1 MIFTD
6 EAIESLVESRY
17 HIECI
22 LIELTRQEGE
32 SVFKFAGPGCLSQNE
47 DGQLLLKLYHTFG
60 DDDELFQSWKASI
73 GSTLP
78 GELIPEEMYFTMEAM
93 DMEGNIW
100 KAEDVLVG
108 GQFSAQANG
117 VVIVSEIM
125 QIRSESE
132 RVAHANNEKSSAY
145 IIIPGCHSVPC
156 NEWED
161 MGTKRTKSL
170 CRIRWAESG
179 ISIKVRKKYLFVAIS
194 GPSASLDK
202 GIQNR
207 IAEVLSIV
215 FGKMC
220 HIVLSSYCA
229 DRICESAIVAV
240 PKTDPNKQIP
250 SPIRHRDQRN
260 FQSFESFLQCYLSC
274 IKQPYGIY
282 YEYWH
287 RINRAWQ
294 GGIEIAAL
302 AVTTAI
308 EGVLKESFSEYLGPD
323 EEFNHQARAAKE
335 AILSLDL
342 GGRIKSYLCSSL
354 GNASTGT
361 AKNGLRKLKDE
372 GLISQQLI
380 NYWSELRNKSTHADS
395 LEFDEE
401 KLQEYLKLVHGCYHL
416 FNILLL
422 TKIGFAGEYTNLS
435 IKGWPAELMTIDDRS
450 KLGQDA

>member
-1 MIFTD
+1 MRFTD
-6 EAIESLVESRY
+6 EAIESIVESKY

-22 LIELTRQEGE
+22 LIELTRQEGD
-32 SVFKFAGPGCLSQNE
+32 STFRFAGPGCLSQNE
-47 DGQLLLKLYHTFG
+47 DGQLLLKCYHTFD

-73 GSTLP
+73 GNTLP
-78 GELIPEEMYFTMEAM
+78 GEIIPEGMYFTMEAM

-100 KAEDVLVG
+100 KAEDVLIG
-108 GQFSAQANG
+108 GHFSIQVNG
-117 VVIVSEIM
+117 VVIESIIM

-145 IIIPGCHSVPC
+145 IIIPGSHSVPC

-161 MGTKRTKSL
+161 MGTKRTMSV
-170 CRIRWAESG
+170 CRIKWSESD
-179 ISIKVRKKYLFVAIS
+179 ISLKVRKKYLFVAIN
-194 GPSASLDK
+194 GPSASLDP

-220 HIVLSSYCA
+220 HIVLSNYCA
-229 DRICESAIVAV
+229 DRVCVSTIMAV

-250 SPIRHRDQRN
+250 SLIRHRDPRN
-260 FQSFESFLQCYLSC
+260 YQSFESFLQCYLSS
-274 IKQPYGIY
+274 IRQPYGIY
-282 YEYWH
+282 FEYWH

-323 EEFNHQARAAKE
+323 EEFKLQAGAAKE

-342 GGRIKSYLCSSL
+342 GERIKSYLCSSL
-354 GNASTGT
+354 GNASMGT
-361 AKNGLRKLKDE
+361 AKNGLRNLKDK
-372 GLISQQLI
+372 GLISQRLI

-395 LEFDEE
+395 LELDEE
-401 KLQEYLKLVHGCYHL
+401 KLQEYLELVHGCYHL

-422 TKIGFAGEYTNLS
+422 TSISFAGEYTNLS
-435 IKGWPAELMTIDDRS
+435 IKGWPAELIEIVDRS
-450 KLGQDA
+450 NLGQDA